1 MSARVWTEIKTIN
14 DKTYVLQ
21 NSSVLTHEG
30 YVSHSYY
37 FLCEATEKDIE
48 EHANA
53 EGNQIER

>member
-1 MSARVWTEIKTIN
+1 VWTEIKTIN

-21 NSSVLTHEG
+21 NSSVLTHED

-37 FLCEATEKDIE
+37 FLREATEKDIE